1 MIKLKYIIR
10 LISFN
15 LIISLIF
22 STINDFSR
30 FSFLN
35 CSFIIGM
42 IYLLFGGLC
51 FVWEKG
57 FFDITIF
64 SFNKISQQIQK
75 KKGVLSN
82 DQDITID
89 DYISRDN
96 NFKLTKPLLCS
107 GTLFSTLCIILS
119 FYAIR

>member
-1 MIKLKYIIR
+1 M
-10 LISFN
+10 
-15 LIISLIF
+15 
-22 STINDFSR
+22 T
-30 FSFLN
+30 
-35 CSFIIGM
+35 
-42 IYLLFGGLC
+42 YLMFGGLC

-75 KKGVLSN
+75 KKGILSN

-96 NFKLTKPLLCS
+96 SFKLTNHLLCS
-107 GTLFSTLCIILS
+107 GTLVSIFCIIFS

>member
-1 MIKLKYIIR
+1 MKYIMR

-15 LIISLIF
+15 IIISFLF

-35 CSFIIGM
+35 CSFVVGM

-75 KKGVLSN
+75 KKGILSN

-96 NFKLTKPLLCS
+96 SFRLTNPLLYS
-107 GTLFSTLCIILS
+107 GTLASTLCIILS